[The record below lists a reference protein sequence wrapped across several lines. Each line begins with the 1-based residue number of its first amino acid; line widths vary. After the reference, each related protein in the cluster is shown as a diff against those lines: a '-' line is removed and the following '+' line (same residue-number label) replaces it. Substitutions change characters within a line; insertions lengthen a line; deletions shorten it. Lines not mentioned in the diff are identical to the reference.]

1 MRIAAMPA
9 GLSAVP
15 RAWRREAMMYFSL
28 HAARIG
34 MQSPSVASQS
44 KVRSA
49 ICTYPDN
56 SSCSKPPLR
65 ADIKSCRRFFFAANH
80 F

>member
-1 MRIAAMPA
+1 MRIAAMAA

-15 RAWRREAMMYFSL
+15 RAWRREATTYL
-28 HAARIG
+28 RAAHIG

-49 ICTYPDN
+49 ICTYPNN
-56 SSCSKPPLR
+56 SSCSKTPLH